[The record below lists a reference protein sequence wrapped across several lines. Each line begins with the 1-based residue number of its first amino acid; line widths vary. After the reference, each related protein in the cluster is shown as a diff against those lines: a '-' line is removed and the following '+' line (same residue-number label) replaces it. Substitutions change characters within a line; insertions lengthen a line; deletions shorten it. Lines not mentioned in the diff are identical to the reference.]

1 MSDSLFPPPRLL
13 FRQTRHDAKFGLLQV
28 TSLCAS
34 TQDEGS
40 YWLEQEFRNTAADQP
55 GVHFK
60 LPEGTERVYLDAET
74 LARLL
79 PHLVAIVEGG

>member
-1 MSDSLFPPPRLL
+1 MSLF
-13 FRQTRHDAKFGLLQV
+13 
-28 TSLCAS
+28 AS
-34 TQDEGS
+34 GIEDGA

-74 LARLL
+74 IVRLL
-79 PHLVAIVEGG
+79 PHLVAIAEGG